1 MDRKPL
7 VFFCDDKK
15 EWTDKFKER
24 HGDNFDIKTTNKGED
39 FLKEL
44 GELVKRRQTPDI
56 ILIDLYHPRY
66 TEDEEKQKKLNVE
79 GNAAIKQL
87 EANIEDGK
95 KPILKAWIPLGYL
108 LLERAR
114 AMCPHTPI
122 AIYTEQGLTLADND
136 ELGRVSKANGEWF
149 LKGTAGIYEDDKL
162 KRMLNANLYTKT
174 TKNTLWFLSTVI
186 IIAALAYSLIVKR
199 EFDYTVSFG
208 ATLVSLAIAV
218 MPRIISYIV
227 RKKQK

>member
-1 MDRKPL
+1 MGRRPFI
-7 VFFCDDKK
+7 FFCDDKPC
-15 EWTDKFKER
+15 WTNKFKER
-24 HGDNFDIKTTNKGED
+24 HGENFDIKTTND
-39 FLKEL
+39 SNNFLKDL
-44 GELVKRRQTPDI
+44 CELVKRGQTPDI
-56 ILIDLYHPRY
+56 ILIDLYHPKY
-66 TEDEEKQKKLNVE
+66 FDDKEKQDKLNVVGDDAIKRLE
-79 GNAAIKQL
+79 AAIKAEKVLVL
-87 EANIEDGK
+87 EA
-95 KPILKAWIPLGYL
+95 LVPLGYF

-114 AMCPHTPI
+114 KMCPHTPI

-136 ELGRVSKANGEWF
+136 ELSRVSKANGEWF

-162 KRMLNANLYTKT
+162 KRMLNTNLYAKT
-174 TKNTLWFLSTVI
+174 TKNTLWLLSAVI

-218 MPRIISYIV
+218 MPRIISYLV